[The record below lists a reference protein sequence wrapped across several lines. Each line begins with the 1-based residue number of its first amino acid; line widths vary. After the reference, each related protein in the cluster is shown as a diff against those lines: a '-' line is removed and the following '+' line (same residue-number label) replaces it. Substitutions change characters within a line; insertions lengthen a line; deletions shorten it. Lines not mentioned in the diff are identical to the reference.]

1 MEIDSTTPAPPASFF
16 QIEEA
21 PESSPAPVQDGTHWT
36 APDRLEQLYELQ
48 EKLEGELGH
57 LHLARTKADNAA
69 HLLRLFG
76 PEETN
81 AFVGRVF
88 QEAFRLLGHPHEQM
102 LPVLRI
108 ETEGRRPFIAFPQVQ
123 GIRLFDIIRR
133 RRQLELEETLNLL
146 PQLADLADHAA
157 SAGIETL
164 RFHAQSILLVPDGG
178 SAQSELVSE
187 PLGNW
192 PRTHLYIRSSLAC
205 WELGAW
211 PPTFQ
216 PPRQDNPWP
225 VALHDFGRLTYELLG
240 GRRDAA
246 GDAEHLP
253 PLSRLDAESNAKLRA
268 FLTGIAPDPVRPA
281 SSAIQQ
287 LTELIRKESGRRKG
301 PRSGATYSGSSL
313 KTPQP

>member
-16 QIEEA
+16 RIEEA
-21 PESSPAPVQDGTHWT
+21 AESSPAPMQDGTAWS
-36 APDRLEQLYELQ
+36 APDRLEQLYLLE
-48 EKLEGELGH
+48 EKLEGDLGH
-57 LHLARTKADNAA
+57 LHLALAKSDNAP

-81 AFVGRVF
+81 AFVGRVL
-88 QEAFRLLGHPHEQM
+88 QEAFRLLGHPHERM

-108 ETEGRRPFIAFPQVQ
+108 ETEGRRPFIAFPRIE

-133 RRQLELEETLNLL
+133 RRQLELEETLDLL
-146 PQLADLADHAA
+146 PKLADLADHAA

-164 RFHAQSILLVPDGG
+164 RFHAQSILLVPD
-178 SAQSELVSE
+178 SRKMQNELVSE

-192 PRTHLYIRSSLAC
+192 PSTHLYIRSSLAC

-211 PPTFQ
+211 PPAFQ
-216 PPRQDNPWP
+216 PSRQDNPWP
-225 VALHDFGRLTYELLG
+225 IALHDFGRLAYELLG

-253 PLSRLDAESNAKLRA
+253 PLSRLNAECNTKLRA
-268 FLTGIAPDPVRPA
+268 FLTGMAPDPEHPA
-281 SSAIQQ
+281 VSAIHE

-301 PRSGATYSGSSL
+301 PRSSATYSGGSL
-313 KTPQP
+313 KTPG